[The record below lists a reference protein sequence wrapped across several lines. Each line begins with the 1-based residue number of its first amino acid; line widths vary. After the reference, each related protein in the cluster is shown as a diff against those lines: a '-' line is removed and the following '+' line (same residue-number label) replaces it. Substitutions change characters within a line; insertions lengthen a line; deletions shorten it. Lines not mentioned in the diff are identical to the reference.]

1 MAHVKPM
8 VAGPTFVPPST
19 TTTVCRRF
27 SVPPLSPLTPPS
39 YSPFI
44 SFSSPTRSNRTSLR
58 YNLTAFSPVFPSVF
72 TRGHL
77 RWKRGLRFRHN
88 GIFTN
93 FPPVVAAGH
102 VSTFT
107 LCNWR
112 LLCSRNM
119 EGKRIEWNF
128 FSSFI
133 FSLVA
138 LCFDMKECLRFFW
151 YGIRVF
157 RENISLVIKVI
168 KIINL
173 CDVFRTIVVMLTWSN

>member
-8 VAGPTFVPPST
+8 AAGPTFVPPVLST
-19 TTTVCRRF
+19 TF
-27 SVPPLSPLTPPS
+27 ADGSLLLFPPLAPPS

-58 YNLTAFSPVFPSVF
+58 YNLTAFSCVFPSVF

-119 EGKRIEWNF
+119 ETYRWMGRFLFEF
-128 FSSFI
+128 FF
-133 FSLVA
+133 VG
-138 LCFDMKECLRFFW
+138 CFVFW
-151 YGIRVF
+151 YERNVDVIFLIWDMVF
-157 RENISLVIKVI
+157 RENIALVIKVI
-168 KIINL
+168 EIVNL
-173 CDVFRTIVVMLTWSN
+173 WCVARLWLCNFI

>member
-1 MAHVKPM
+1 MPDQLLS
-8 VAGPTFVPPST
+8 PCSLDN
-19 TTTVCRRF
+19 VCRRF
-27 SVPPLSPLTPPS
+27 SVPPLSLLTPPS

-58 YNLTAFSPVFPSVF
+58 YNLTAFSCVFPSVF

-93 FPPVVAAGH
+93 FPLVVAAGH

-107 LCNWR
+107 VCNWR

-119 EGKRIEWNF
+119 EGKRIDEWNDF
-128 FSSFI
+128 FSSSF
-133 FSLVA
+133 FLG
-138 LCFDMKECLRFFW
+138 CFVFW
-151 YGIRVF
+151 YEIVDVIFLMWDMVF
-157 RENISLVIKVI
+157 RENISLI
-168 KIINL
+168 KIIKIVNL
-173 CDVFRTIVVMLTWSN
+173 RCVARLWLCNLI

>member
-58 YNLTAFSPVFPSVF
+58 YNLTAFSRVFPSVF

-128 FSSFI
+128 FSSSF
-133 FSLVA
+133 FFVG
-138 LCFDMKECLRFFW
+138 CFVFW
-151 YGIRVF
+151 YEKVLAIFLIRDTGFSRKYFVGNNSNKD
-157 RENISLVIKVI
+157 RKLV
-168 KIINL
+168 
-173 CDVFRTIVVMLTWSN
+173 